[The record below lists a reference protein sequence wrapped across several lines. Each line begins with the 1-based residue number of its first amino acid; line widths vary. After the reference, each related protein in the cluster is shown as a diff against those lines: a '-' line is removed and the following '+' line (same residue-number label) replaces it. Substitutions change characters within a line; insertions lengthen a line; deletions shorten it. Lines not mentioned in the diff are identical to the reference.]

1 MTLDPDGRAR
11 VFSVQL
17 MNPQGARS
25 CAWHVAAVVVGDLN
39 YGDAPGGFVH
49 SRAYG
54 YRFEEGGRFE
64 IPISRSFGSDGAIDV
79 GYQIVGCEA
88 QLDPP
93 ASSPATGTLSWADG
107 DQSDQLIT
115 LQFVDDD
122 QPGDATGHSCFG
134 TVQFTLPENETI
146 LIWLSAS
153 GPSIQCA

>member
-1 MTLDPDGRAR
+1 M
-11 VFSVQL
+11 
-17 MNPQGARS
+17 
-25 CAWHVAAVVVGDLN
+25 VVGDLN

-93 ASSPATGTLSWADG
+93 LARLQQAPSLGPMVIS
-107 DQSDQLIT
+107 LI
-115 LQFVDDD
+115 
-122 QPGDATGHSCFG
+122 
-134 TVQFTLPENETI
+134 N
-146 LIWLSAS
+146 
-153 GPSIQCA
+153 